1 MTTTIQSIRGMH
13 DILPADMAAWH
24 LLEDTVKTVFQAY
37 GFDEIRIPV
46 LEKTDLFARAIGDA
60 TDVVQK
66 EMYSFED
73 RGGDWLS
80 LRPEGTAGVVRAV
93 IQNGLLYAAPLR
105 LWYMG
110 PMFRRERPQKGRT
123 RQFHQIGAEV
133 FGAPGPDI
141 DAELL
146 AMCQS
151 IWQQLGLTN
160 LRLEINSLGTAEE
173 REVYRDELHHYFSA
187 HLSDLDADS
196 KIRLERNPL
205 RILDSKNPA
214 LRDLIAAAPS
224 LEAFLGEQSSRHFGK
239 LQAYLKALGVA
250 YTVNPRLVRGLD
262 YYSHTVFEWITDELG
277 AQGTVCA
284 GGRYDG
290 LVALQGGKPWPGIG
304 FAMGQE
310 RLVELLRSAAEIQ
323 PHVPDIYLV
332 MVGDNTTGQGLVL
345 AETLRKALPGLNIQ
359 SNLNG
364 GSFKS
369 QFRRADRSG
378 AHLAMILGEE
388 ELAKSEVSIKALR
401 TDGDQQRISLDHLES
416 WLQSWLQNRQ
426 LEG

>member
-1 MTTTIQSIRGMH
+1 MTATIQSIRGMH

-24 LLEDTVKTVFQAY
+24 LLETTVRSVFQSY
-37 GFDEIRIPV
+37 GFDEIRIPA
-46 LEKTDLFARAIGDA
+46 LEKTDLFARAIGDT

-133 FGAPGPDI
+133 FGANGPDI

-146 AMCQS
+146 AMCQR
-151 IWQQLGLTN
+151 IWLQLGLKN
-160 LRLEINSLGTAEE
+160 LRLEINSLGTAFE
-173 REVYRDELHHYFSA
+173 RAAYRVELHQYFSA
-187 HLSDLDADS
+187 HLDELDEDS
-196 KIRLERNPL
+196 KIRLARNPM

-214 LRDLIAAAPS
+214 LGELITAAPS
-224 LEAFLGEQSSRHFGK
+224 LQAFLGEESTGHFHK
-239 LQAYLKALGVA
+239 LQTYLNALGVA

-290 LVALQGGKPWPGIG
+290 LVELQGGKPWPGIG

-310 RLVELLRSAAEIQ
+310 RLVELLRSAAEIES
-323 PHVPDIYLV
+323 HVPDIYLV
-332 MVGDNTTGQGLVL
+332 MVGDKTTGQGLVL
-345 AETLRKALPGLNIQ
+345 AETLRKALPGLSIQ

-369 QFRRADRSG
+369 QFKRADRSG
-378 AHLAMILGEE
+378 ARLAMILGEE
-388 ELAKSEVSIKALR
+388 ELANHEVSIKALR
-401 TDGDQQRISLDHLES
+401 SDGDQQRVSMENLQP
-416 WLQSWLQNRQ
+416 WLQSWLANRQ
-426 LEG
+426 

>member
-1 MTTTIQSIRGMH
+1 MH
-13 DILPADMAAWH
+13 DILPSDMAAWH
-24 LLEDTVKTVFQAY
+24 LLEDTVRSVVQAY
-37 GFDEIRIPV
+37 GFDEIRIPA

-93 IQNGLLYAAPLR
+93 IQNGMLYAAPLR

-133 FGAPGPDI
+133 FGALGPDI

-146 AMCQS
+146 AMCQC
-151 IWQQLGLTN
+151 IWQRLGLKN
-160 LRLEINSLGTAEE
+160 LRLEINSLGTADE
-173 REVYRDELHHYFSA
+173 RQLYRKELHQYFSA
-187 HLSDLDADS
+187 HADELDEDS
-196 KIRLERNPL
+196 KIRLDRNPM

-214 LRDLIAAAPS
+214 LAELISAAPS
-224 LEAFLGEQSSRHFGK
+224 LAAFLGEESARHFDK
-239 LQAYLKALGVA
+239 LQGYLDALGVA

-290 LVALQGGKPWPGIG
+290 LVELQGGKAWPGIG

-310 RLVELLRSAAEIQ
+310 RLVELLRSAADIAPQ
-323 PHVPDIYLV
+323 VPDIYLV
-332 MVGDNTTGQGLVL
+332 MVGDQTTGRGLVL
-345 AETLRKALPGLNIQ
+345 ADSLRKAVPGLSIQ

-369 QFRRADRSG
+369 QFKRADRSG
-378 AHLAMILGEE
+378 ARLAMILAEE
-388 ELAKSEVSIKALR
+388 ELTNNEVSIKSLR
-401 TDGDQQRISLDHLES
+401 TDGEQQRVSLDVLQD
-416 WLQSWLQNRQ
+416 WLRTWLGNRQ
-426 LEG
+426 

>member
-1 MTTTIQSIRGMH
+1 LTATIQSIRGMH

-24 LLEDTVKTVFQAY
+24 LLEDTVRTVFKAY
-37 GFDEIRIPV
+37 GFDEIRVPV

-93 IQNGLLYAAPLR
+93 IQNSLLYAAPLR

-123 RQFHQIGAEV
+123 RQFHQVGAEV
-133 FGAPGPDI
+133 FGAAGPDI

-146 AMCQS
+146 AMCQQ
-151 IWQQLGLTN
+151 IWKRLGLKQ
-160 LRLEINSLGTAEE
+160 LRLEINSLGTADE
-173 REVYRDELHHYFSA
+173 RARYRDRLHQFFTSRA
-187 HLSDLDADS
+187 DELDADS
-196 KIRLERNPL
+196 KLRLDRNPM

-214 LRDLIAAAPS
+214 LRDLIADAPS
-224 LEAFLGEQSSRHFGK
+224 LQEFLGEESRLHFEK
-239 LQAYLKALGVA
+239 LQDYLAALGVPFE
-250 YTVNPRLVRGLD
+250 VNPRLVRGLD

-290 LVALQGGKPWPGIG
+290 LVELQGGRPWPGIG

-310 RLVELLRSAAEIQ
+310 RLVELIRNASDVNTKPL
-323 PHVPDIYLV
+323 DIYLV
-332 MVGDNTTGQGLVL
+332 MVGDKTTSHGLVL
-345 AETLRKALPGLNIQ
+345 AEALRKALPGLSIQ
-359 SNLNG
+359 SNLGG

-369 QFRRADRSG
+369 QFKRADRSG
-378 AHLAMILGEE
+378 ARLAMVLGEE
-388 ELAKSEVSIKALR
+388 ELANNQVSIKALR
-401 TDGDQQRISLDHLES
+401 SDGAQQQISMENLQD
-416 WLQSWLQNRQ
+416 WLRAWQEQA
-426 LEG
+426 